1 MNFKPCLQNLRKRR
15 DSAIIK
21 PALSTAIP
29 HRNPYRSILR
39 RDYPEPLIALLAFI
53 LGIWLWDHYFGKT
66 AGYAPGT
73 EEIALIKIDRDMRL
87 ADAMAGDP
95 EWLRWLAGVD
105 QPAATRHEALAALEE
120 LAAHNSMS
128 LRGLE
133 ALAILTAE
141 HEDQPLRE
149 ALAEALQG
157 ETVSDFGETSRQLA
171 SHRGTWWHAKWIA
184 ECENDMPPACLWRD
198 SYALESA
205 QLRTRAI
212 FSRSWVWLLGLAG
225 VAFIPRTLAQLTRGL
240 AARPRGYGG
249 AWPLPLGLVVFLVA
263 TLAWI
268 GFAMTLD
275 LGIAALPE
283 LHPVAA
289 ISLDS
294 AARILPAL
302 IALGLL
308 FRRPS
313 HALRVLG
320 LDRPPALKTVL
331 GVFSLLMLMD
341 PLLRLIIGND
351 AAEPGG
357 GLSAGEAGIWGLA
370 FAVVSACLLA
380 PLAEEI
386 LYRGVL
392 FRSLWN
398 RIGVLPA
405 AILSSA
411 VFAVLHFYD
420 GYGLASVGLF
430 GMSCALLYAA
440 TGSLGACIALHVL
453 YNSAIK
459 IPEWVIYHGSF
470 G

>member
-1 MNFKPCLQNLRKRR
+1 
-15 DSAIIK
+15 
-21 PALSTAIP
+21 
-29 HRNPYRSILR
+29 
-39 RDYPEPLIALLAFI
+39 
-53 LGIWLWDHYFGKT
+53 
-66 AGYAPGT
+66 
-73 EEIALIKIDRDMRL
+73 
-87 ADAMAGDP
+87 
-95 EWLRWLAGVD
+95 
-105 QPAATRHEALAALEE
+105 
-120 LAAHNSMS
+120 
-128 LRGLE
+128 
-133 ALAILTAE
+133 
-141 HEDQPLRE
+141 
-149 ALAEALQG
+149 
-157 ETVSDFGETSRQLA
+157 
-171 SHRGTWWHAKWIA
+171 
-184 ECENDMPPACLWRD
+184 
-198 SYALESA
+198 
-205 QLRTRAI
+205 
-212 FSRSWVWLLGLAG
+212 
-225 VAFIPRTLAQLTRGL
+225 
-240 AARPRGYGG
+240 
-249 AWPLPLGLVVFLVA
+249 
-263 TLAWI
+263 
-268 GFAMTLD
+268 
-275 LGIAALPE
+275 LGIATLPE

-459 IPEWVIYHGSF
+459 IPEWLIYHGSF